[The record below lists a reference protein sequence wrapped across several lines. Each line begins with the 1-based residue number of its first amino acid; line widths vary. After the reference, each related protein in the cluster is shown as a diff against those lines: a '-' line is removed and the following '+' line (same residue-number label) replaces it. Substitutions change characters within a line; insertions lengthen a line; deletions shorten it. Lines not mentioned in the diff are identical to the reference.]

1 MTLRDGA
8 LVRVRPLM
16 RADRDR
22 LAAGFETLSEAAR
35 YQRFFTPVAHLSSGQ
50 LEYLTDI
57 DHVTHFAWGA
67 ETTDGSGIGVAR
79 YVRTEP
85 EVAEAAFTITDDF
98 QGRGLGT
105 ILLQALAMV
114 GASHGFRRFEMT
126 MLADN
131 TAMAHLARKAGARFD
146 APSGGTVRAEFDLDP
161 VIWADLQE
169 QHALLRYAD
178 EAAHAA

>member
-16 RADRDR
+16 RTDRDR
-22 LAAGFETLSEAAR
+22 LATGFETLSETAR
-35 YQRFFTPVAHLSSGQ
+35 YQRFFTPVTHLSSGQ

-57 DHVTHFAWGA
+57 DHITHFAWGA
-67 ETTDGSGIGVAR
+67 ETTDGTGIGIAR

-85 EVAEAAFTITDDF
+85 DVAEAAFTITDDF
-98 QGRGLGT
+98 QSRGLGT

-114 GASHGFRRFEMT
+114 GESHGFQRFDMT

-131 TAMAHLARKAGARFD
+131 TAMAHLAKKAGARFD
-146 APSGGTVRAEFDLDP
+146 PPTDGTVRAEFDLDP
-161 VIWADLQE
+161 AIWADLPKQI
-169 QHALLRYAD
+169 ALRRYASD
-178 EAAHAA
+178 AAHAA